1 MSEYAAELR
10 DYEPRDLGKHTNLER
25 VSVGSTKYVKLI
37 GHHYIFLIKYIIKR
51 RYKLTFLCEKQQEG
65 GYTITCRELPE
76 LITECDSLDELMDN
90 VEDALIAVIEL
101 YEYLGNPLPK
111 NILSMDD
118 SNEEHQLLEMV
129 IPFNEL
135 PESNTKTQAAWV

>member
-1 MSEYAAELR
+1 M
-10 DYEPRDLGKHTNLER
+10 
-25 VSVGSTKYVKLI
+25 
-37 GHHYIFLIKYIIKR
+37 
-51 RYKLTFLCEKQQEG
+51 RYRLTLLCKEQQEG

-76 LITECDSLDELMDN
+76 LITECDSLDELRDN

-101 YEYLGNPLPK
+101 YEYSGNPLPK
-111 NILSMDD
+111 NILFMDD

-135 PESNTKTQAAWV
+135 PQSNTETQAAGV

>member
-1 MSEYAAELR
+1 M
-10 DYEPRDLGKHTNLER
+10 
-25 VSVGSTKYVKLI
+25 KY
-37 GHHYIFLIKYIIKR
+37 R
-51 RYKLTFLCEKQQEG
+51 LTLLCEKQQEG

-101 YEYLGNPLPK
+101 YEYLGNPLPE
-111 NILSMDD
+111 NILFTDD
-118 SNEEHQLLEMV
+118 ANEEHQLLEMV

-135 PESNTKTQAAWV
+135 PKSNTKTQEAWV